1 MVVLQ
6 VALLAWNR
14 YVVMWIVRLA
24 LRRPYTVAVMAL
36 LILVLGILSLSRMI
50 VDIFPV
56 IDIPVVVVVWNY
68 PGLAPEDMERR
79 IVLISER
86 AYSTTVNGI
95 SRIESQSIPGTG
107 VLKVYFQPG
116 TEIGA
121 AISQISSVSST
132 LLRIAPPGTQ
142 PPAIVQFNASNVPVA
157 QLTMSSQNLPEQQ
170 IFDYGLNFIRVRL
183 FTIPGLSTPAPF
195 GGKNRQIMIDINP
208 SQLTARGLS
217 PADVVSAVQ
226 ASNVIIPAGTARI
239 GGLEYNVLLNSSP
252 RVVDQFNAIPLKVV
266 GNATVYLGDV
276 ARVSD
281 SYGEQNNIVH
291 VNGRRAT
298 YLAILKHA
306 DASTL
311 AVVDATREALPGIR
325 EVAPHGLDLKI
336 DFDQSLFVRGAVAGV
351 VREAVIG
358 TILVSLMILV
368 FLGSWRSMIVVST
381 SIPLA
386 IFTAVIAMNLA
397 GQTINIMTLGGLAL
411 AIGMLVDDATVEVEN
426 IHRNRAQGKPLTMAV
441 MDSARQVAVPAI
453 VATLAICVVFF
464 PVVLLYGPAKYLFTP
479 LAFAVVTA
487 MIASYLLSRTL
498 VPVLSRMLLGG
509 EMHLV
514 KLPPL
519 QGEGWGGDGVEGASA
534 TRPHPNP
541 LPEGEGIVSNWR
553 AVFDYL
559 NSRREDG
566 FERFRERYGR
576 ILSGALLHRTFT
588 LVVAALVGLV
598 SLGLVF
604 IIGTDFFPTVD
615 AGMMKLHFRAPA
627 GTRIEETERLVS
639 RVEAK
644 IRQIIPPEEIE
655 SINDMIGVPTFYN
668 LAFVQTENI
677 SGMDAEIL
685 ISLKK
690 GHRPT
695 AEYRHA
701 IREKLPTEFP
711 GSRFYFQSAD
721 IVTQVLNFGLTSPID
736 VQIEGADLN
745 RSYPYALKIRDAMRA
760 IPGAADVH
768 INQVLDY
775 PTLQV
780 DVDRTRAARLGMSER
795 DVATSALIS
804 LSSSILIAPSFFLNP
819 ANNVNYTVAVQ
830 IPREYQSTLADLIG
844 MPVTPPTAANLLQPA
859 TQPAPSD
866 TPQNPAQTL
875 ANLAQVSHR
884 VSAENITHYTVQRVL
899 DVEAS
904 VEGRDLGSVVR
915 DIERSIKALG
925 KLPPGMKITV
935 RGQNEVMNESFRSL
949 AMGLVLATLL
959 VYFLMVVLFQSWI
972 DPFIIMTAVPG
983 ALIGILWMLALT
995 GTTINVES
1003 LMGSIMAVGIATSNS
1018 ILLVSFANDIRV
1030 EKLVTP
1036 VEAALEAARTRLRP
1050 VLMTALAMIIGM
1062 LPMAFAMGEAG
1073 EQNAPLGRAVIGGLL
1088 VATILTLFVVPVIY
1102 SLLRTKMPV
1111 KHLLDERF
1119 LAAEKGDE
1127 GERGNPNE

>member
-1 MVVLQ
+1 
-6 VALLAWNR
+6 
-14 YVVMWIVRLA
+14 MWLVRLA
-24 LRRPYTVAVMAL
+24 LRRPYSVAVMAL
-36 LILVLGILSLSRMI
+36 LILVLGTLSLTRMI

-68 PGLAPEDMERR
+68 PGLSPEDMERR

-157 QLTMSSQNLPEQQ
+157 QLTLSSKNLPEEK
-170 IFDYGLNFIRVRL
+170 IFDYGLNFIRVKL

-195 GGKNRQIMIDINP
+195 GGKSRQIMIDINP
-208 SQLTARGLS
+208 TALAARGLS
-217 PADVVSAVQ
+217 PADVVSALQ

-239 GGLEYNVLLNSSP
+239 GGQEYNVLLNSSP
-252 RVVDQFNAIPLKVV
+252 RIIDQFSAIPVKVV
-266 GNATVYLGDV
+266 GNAPVYLGDV
-276 ARVSD
+276 ARISD
-281 SYGEQNNIVH
+281 SYAEQNNIVH

-298 YLAILKHA
+298 YLSILKHA

-311 AVVDATREALPGIR
+311 AVVDAAREALPAIR
-325 EVAPHGLDLKI
+325 EVAPQGLELKI
-336 DFDQSLFVRGAVAGV
+336 DFDQSLFVRAAVEGV

-368 FLGSWRSMIVVST
+368 FLGSLRSMIVVST

-386 IFTAVIAMNLA
+386 IFSAVIAMNLA
-397 GQTINIMTLGGLAL
+397 GQSINIMTLGGLAL

-426 IHRNRAQGKPLTMAV
+426 IHRNRALGKPLTMAV
-441 MDSARQVAVPAI
+441 MDSARQVAMPAI
-453 VATLAICVVFF
+453 VATMAICVVFF
-464 PVVLLYGPAKYLFTP
+464 PVVLLVGPAKHLFTP

-487 MIASYLLSRTL
+487 MLASYLLSRTL

-509 EMHLV
+509 EHH
-514 KLPPL
+514 
-519 QGEGWGGDGVEGASA
+519 QRGASPSPGRMTA
-534 TRPHPNP
+534 LFR
-541 LPEGEGIVSNWR
+541 L
-553 AVFDYL
+553 L
-559 NSRREDG
+559 NQRREDG

-576 ILSGALLHRTFT
+576 LLATALHHRAFT
-588 LVVAALVGLV
+588 LAVAALVGLA

-604 IIGTDFFPTVD
+604 IIGTDFFPSVD
-615 AGMMKLHFRAPA
+615 VGLMKLHVRAPA
-627 GTRIEETERLVS
+627 GTRIEDTERLLA
-639 RVEAK
+639 RVEEQ
-644 IRQIIPPEEIE
+644 IRGIIPAGEIDT
-655 SINDMIGVPTFYN
+655 INDMIGVPTFYN

-695 AEYRHA
+695 ALYRHR
-701 IREKLPTEFP
+701 IREVLPRQFP
-711 GSRFYFQSAD
+711 GSSFYFQSAD

-736 VQIEGADLN
+736 IQIEGPDFSK
-745 RSYPYALKIRDAMRA
+745 SYPYALKIRDALLT

-780 DVDRTRAARLGMSER
+780 DVDRVRAARLGMSER
-795 DVATSALIS
+795 DVATSALIA

-830 IPREYQSTLADLIG
+830 IPRRYQTTLSDLAA
-844 MPVTPPTAANLLQPA
+844 MPVTPPSAGALLQPPF
-859 TQPAPSD
+859 QPAPAD
-866 TPQNPAQTL
+866 TPQIPAQTL
-875 ANLAQVSHR
+875 GNLALISHR
-884 VSAENITHYTVQRVL
+884 VSFENITHYTVQRVL
-899 DVEAS
+899 DVDAG
-904 VEGRDLGSVVR
+904 VEGRDLGSVIR
-915 DIERSIKALG
+915 DIDKSIAALG
-925 KLPPGMKITV
+925 KLPPGMRITV
-935 RGQNEVMNESFRSL
+935 RGQNEVMNQSFRSL
-949 AMGLVLATLL
+949 GLGLVLATLL

-972 DPFIIMTAVPG
+972 DPFIIMMAVPG
-983 ALIGILWMLALT
+983 ALMGILWMLALT

-1003 LMGSIMAVGIATSNS
+1003 LMGSIMAIGIATSNS

-1030 EKLVTP
+1030 EKVVTP
-1036 VEAALEAARTRLRP
+1036 AEAALEAARTRLRP

-1062 LPMAFAMGEAG
+1062 VPMAFAMGEAG

-1111 KHLLDERF
+1111 KHLLDDRF
-1119 LAAEKGDE
+1119 LAAERGEDE

>member
-1 MVVLQ
+1 
-6 VALLAWNR
+6 
-14 YVVMWIVRLA
+14 MWIVRLA

-36 LILVLGILSLSRMI
+36 LMLVLGALSVTRMI

-79 IVLISER
+79 IVIIAER

-107 VLKVYFQPG
+107 VLKVYFHPG

-157 QLTMSSQNLPEQQ
+157 QLTLSSKNLPEQQ

-195 GGKNRQIMIDINP
+195 GGKNRQIMIDIDP
-208 SQLTARGLS
+208 AALAARGLS
-217 PADVVSAVQ
+217 PADVVTALQS
-226 ASNVIIPAGTARI
+226 SNVIIPAGTARI

-252 RVVDQFNAIPLKVV
+252 RAVDQFNTIPVKVA
-266 GNATVYLGDV
+266 GTAPVYLGDV

-281 SYGEQNNIVH
+281 SYAEQANIVH
-291 VNGRRAT
+291 VNGRRAA

-311 AVVDATREALPGIR
+311 AVVDATREALPAIR
-325 EVAPHGLDLKI
+325 EVAPQGLELKI
-336 DFDQSLFVRGAVAGV
+336 DFDQSLFVRGAIEGV
-351 VREAVIG
+351 VREALLG
-358 TILVSLMILV
+358 SLLVSLMILV

-386 IFTAVIAMNLA
+386 IFTALIAMNLA
-397 GQTINIMTLGGLAL
+397 GQSINIMTLGGIAL

-426 IHRNRAQGKPLTMAV
+426 IHRNRALGKPLTMAV
-441 MDSARQVAVPAI
+441 LDSAHQVAVPAI

-464 PVVLLYGPAKYLFTP
+464 PVVLLYGPAKHLFTP
-479 LAFAVVTA
+479 LAFAVVVA
-487 MIASYLLSRTL
+487 MLASYLLSRTL

-509 EMHLV
+509 ELHGDPVDAPMSGQTRSAPALV
-514 KLPPL
+514 RNLFR
-519 QGEGWGGDGVEGASA
+519 D
-534 TRPHPNP
+534 
-541 LPEGEGIVSNWR
+541 
-553 AVFDYL
+553 L
-559 NSRREDG
+559 NRRREQG
-566 FERFRERYGR
+566 FERFRERYVQ
-576 ILSGALLHRTFT
+576 ILATVLAHRPFT
-588 LVVAALVGLV
+588 LVIATLVGLV
-598 SLGLVF
+598 SIGLVF
-604 IIGTDFFPTVD
+604 VIGTDFFPDVD
-615 AGMMKLHFRAPA
+615 VGLMKLHFRAPA
-627 GTRIEETERLVS
+627 GTRIEETEKLVA
-639 RVEAK
+639 RVEAR
-644 IRQIIPPEEIE
+644 IRSIIPAEELDTV
-655 SINDMIGVPTFYN
+655 NDMVGVPIFYN

-677 SGMDAEIL
+677 SGMDAELL

-695 AEYRHA
+695 AFYRKQL
-701 IREKLPTEFP
+701 REVLPAEFP

-736 VQIEGADLN
+736 VQIEGMDFA
-745 RSYPYALKIRDAMRA
+745 RSYPYALKMRDAMRA

-775 PTLQV
+775 PTVQV
-780 DVDRTRAARLGMSER
+780 DVDRVRAASLGMSER
-795 DVATSALIS
+795 DVATSALVS

-819 ANNVNYTVAVQ
+819 TNNVNYTVAVQ
-830 IPREYQSTLADLIG
+830 IPRQYQGSLASLAA
-844 MPVTPPTAANLLQPA
+844 MPVTPPSAANLLQS
-859 TQPAPSD
+859 TLQPAPSD
-866 TPQNPAQTL
+866 TPQAPAQTL
-875 ANLAQVSHR
+875 ANLASISHR
-884 VSAENITHYTVQRVL
+884 TGAENITHYTVQRVL

-904 VEGRDLGSVVR
+904 VEGRDLGSVVK
-915 DIERSIKALG
+915 DIEKEVKKLG
-925 KLPPGMKITV
+925 KLPPGMRITV
-935 RGQNEVMNESFRSL
+935 RGQNEVMTDSFRSL
-949 AMGLVLATLL
+949 AQGLILAILL
-959 VYFLMVVLFQSWI
+959 VYFLMVVLFQSWV
-972 DPFIIMTAVPG
+972 DPFIIMMAVPG
-983 ALIGILWMLALT
+983 ALVGILWMLALT

-1018 ILLVSFANDIRV
+1018 ILLVSFANDLRV
-1030 EKLVTP
+1030 EKGLSP
-1036 VEAALEAARTRLRP
+1036 AEAALEAAKTRLRP

-1088 VATILTLFVVPVIY
+1088 VATAATLIVVPVIY
-1102 SLLRTKMPV
+1102 SLLRRDVPV

-1119 LAAEKGDE
+1119 RAAER
-1127 GERGNPNE
+1127 GEEPERRSP

>member
-1 MVVLQ
+1 
-6 VALLAWNR
+6 
-14 YVVMWIVRLA
+14 MWIVRLA

-36 LILVLGILSLSRMI
+36 LILVLGVLSAGRMI
-50 VDIFPV
+50 VDIFPM

-68 PGLAPEDMERR
+68 PGLSPEDTERR
-79 IVLISER
+79 IVIIAER

-107 VLKVYFQPG
+107 IIKVYFHPG

-142 PPAIVQFNASNVPVA
+142 PPVIVQFNASNVPVA
-157 QLTMSSQNLPEQQ
+157 QLTMSSKTLPEQE

-208 SQLTARGLS
+208 SVLAARGLS
-217 PADVVSAVQ
+217 PADVVNALQS
-226 ASNVIIPAGTARI
+226 SNVIIPAGTARI

-252 RVVDQFNAIPLKVV
+252 RLVDQFNAIPLKVV

-276 ARVSD
+276 ALVSD
-281 SYGEQNNIVH
+281 SFAEQNNIVH
-291 VNGRRAT
+291 VNGRRAA

-311 AVVDATREALPGIR
+311 AVVDATRDALPSIK

-336 DFDQSLFVRGAVAGV
+336 DFDQSLFVRAAIEGV
-351 VREAVIG
+351 VREALLG
-358 TILVSLMILV
+358 SILVSLMILF

-386 IFTAVIAMNLA
+386 VFTSVIAMNLA
-397 GQTINIMTLGGLAL
+397 GQSVNIMTLGGLAL
-411 AIGMLVDDATVEVEN
+411 SIGMLVDDATVEVEN
-426 IHRNRAQGKPLTMAV
+426 IHRNRAQGKPLTVAIL
-441 MDSARQVAVPAI
+441 DSASQVAVPAI

-464 PVVLLYGPAKYLFTP
+464 PVVLLYGPAKHLFTP
-479 LAFAVVTA
+479 LAFAVVMA
-487 MIASYLLSRTL
+487 MLASYLLSRTL
-498 VPVLSRMLLGG
+498 VPVLSRMLLAG
-509 EMHLV
+509 E
-514 KLPPL
+514 
-519 QGEGWGGDGVEGASA
+519 
-534 TRPHPNP
+534 HPN
-541 LPEGEGIVSNWR
+541 GETKAPAPGR
-553 AVFDYL
+553 MKRLFREL
-559 NSRREDG
+559 NRRREERFD
-566 FERFRERYGR
+566 RFRERYGR
-576 ILSGALLHRTFT
+576 ILETALHHRPFT
-588 LVVAALVGLV
+588 LVTTALVFLI

-615 AGMMKLHFRAPA
+615 VGLMKLHFRAPP
-627 GTRIEETERLVS
+627 GTRIEETEKLVA
-639 RVEAK
+639 RVEER
-644 IRQIIPPEEIE
+644 IRRIIPAGEIDT
-655 SINDMIGVPTFYN
+655 INDILGVPIFYN
-668 LAFVQTENI
+668 MAFVQTENI

-695 AEYRHA
+695 AVYR
-701 IREKLPTEFP
+701 RKMRQVLPAEFP
-711 GSRFYFQSAD
+711 GSRFYFEPAD
-721 IVTQVLNFGLTSPID
+721 IVTQVLNFGLTAPID
-736 VQIEGADLN
+736 VQVEGPDMG
-745 RSYPYALKIRDAMRA
+745 RSYEYALKVRDAMLG

-775 PTLQV
+775 PTIQV
-780 DVDRTRAARLGMSER
+780 DVDRTRAAQLGMSER
-795 DVATSALIS
+795 DVATNALVA
-804 LSSSILIAPSFFLNP
+804 LSSSVLISPSFFLNQV
-819 ANNVNYTVAVQ
+819 NSVNYTVAVQ
-830 IPREYQSTLADLIG
+830 IPRQYQTTLGEFLA
-844 MPVTPPTAANLLQPA
+844 MPVTPPAAGNLLQPPF
-859 TQPAPSD
+859 QPAPTD
-866 TPQNPAQTL
+866 TPQIPAQTL
-875 ANLAQVSHR
+875 ANLAIVSHR
-884 VSAENITHYTVQRVL
+884 QSAENITHYTVQRVI

-904 VEGRDLGSVVR
+904 VEDRDLGSVVN
-915 DIERSIKALG
+915 DIGREIKAIG
-925 KLPPGMKITV
+925 KLPPGMSITV
-935 RGQNEVMNESFRSL
+935 RGQNEVMEESFKSL
-949 AMGLVLATLL
+949 ALGLVLAIIL

-983 ALIGILWMLALT
+983 ALMGILWMLALT

-1030 EKLVTP
+1030 ERNVSP
-1036 VEAALEAARTRLRP
+1036 REAALEAGKTRLRP

-1102 SLLRTKMPV
+1102 SLLRKEIPV

-1119 LAAEKGDE
+1119 LAAER
-1127 GERGNPNE
+1127 GEEKSGRDQ